1 MRRERFGFGNQ
12 AVGGD
17 GWRSRRRYSAL
28 DREFSEPVLKAYEK
42 QAGVRIDAKYD
53 VESTKT
59 LGLTQLIAAEAQTGR
74 TRCDLFWNNEIL
86 NTLRLKKKGLLRPF
100 HPANAADYP
109 EAFRDKDGTWYGF
122 AARARNRDF
131 PERLKIEDGQLIEA
145 MSEFQRCIAI
155 RNEYHH
161 VKNVD
166 QFPVIKPRTNCTARF
181 PQDVQIYFCVFKHLH
196 PTWPVPER
204 NRAAW
209 VS

>member
-122 AARARNRDF
+122 AARARVLLVNTKLVAAADR
-131 PERLKIEDGQLIEA
+131 PKGLR
-145 MSEFQRCIAI
+145 
-155 RNEYHH
+155 
-161 VKNVD
+161 
-166 QFPVIKPRTNCTARF
+166 PRGPGDPRR
-181 PQDVQIYFCVFKHLH
+181 VFSPL
-196 PTWPVPER
+196 R
-204 NRAAW
+204 
-209 VS
+209 